1 MAEIIYYIYHI
12 PGVKIGCTDNVK
24 RRVVRVQGYDNYEI
38 LEEHTDIYEASDREI
53 QLQKEYGYKVDTNPY
68 YKVIQRPTK
77 EGRSKA
83 GKKGIKRLRKYN
95 QNKEHQSMA
104 GRKGGTITA
113 AKMTFEQR
121 SYAGKKGGKVT
132 TPKLVKW
139 VKENPEHLRK
149 IQKISA
155 EKRQKAILQY
165 DKDGNFIKEWD
176 SIKECAEL
184 LELHATSITV
194 VCKGGRQKTSGGFV
208 FKYKEELAC

>member
-1 MAEIIYYIYHI
+1 M
-12 PGVKIGCTDNVK
+12 
-24 RRVVRVQGYDNYEI
+24 VVARKSIEFINN
-38 LEEHTDIYEASDREI
+38 R
-53 QLQKEYGYKVDTNPY
+53 
-68 YKVIQRPTK
+68 
-77 EGRSKA
+77 
-83 GKKGIKRLRKYN
+83 GKPAKL
-95 QNKEHQSMA
+95 
-104 GRKGGTITA
+104 GGTITA

-194 VCKGGRQKTSGGFV
+194 VCKGGRQKTTGGFV